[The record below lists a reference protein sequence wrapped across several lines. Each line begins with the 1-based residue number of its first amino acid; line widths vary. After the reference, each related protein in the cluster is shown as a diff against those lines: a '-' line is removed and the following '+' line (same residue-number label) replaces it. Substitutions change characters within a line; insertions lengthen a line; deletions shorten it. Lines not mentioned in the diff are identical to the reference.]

1 MPQWHLLNLLAEAG
15 QKYDTFTLLRSHE
28 VTGLTRNR
36 GIITGVRAR
45 GPDGD
50 VQVGAYLTVATDG
63 RESSIRRQ
71 LNLVLRTFGAPMDVL
86 WFRLSRGATE
96 YEGLDLRVGP
106 GNLMI
111 GIDRGEYWQI
121 AYVIAKDSFATVRAA
136 GLDSFRSDVARLAP
150 ALANRV
156 TEIADWDDVKMLSVR
171 VDRLRRWYAPG
182 VLLIGDAAHAMSP
195 IGGVGINLAVQ
206 DAVAAARLLT
216 APILERRLSSR
227 VLAKVQRRRS
237 LPTIGTQ
244 TMQVGDPTSVPGP
257 VADRPPTDRRTTAG
271 QAAAAVSR
279 VAGGAGAGDRC
290 RFPPRTAPPI
300 LRRGRRH
307 VQRWKIPGSVPV
319 TPHDGPRY
327 MPRAPP
333 LYVAKS
339 DLVPRGA
346 LSGDRPPG
354 RPMPPASGGCS
365 VFLRPDP
372 AHILASGDRQP
383 TPLHR

>member
-1 MPQWHLLNLLAEAG
+1 VRVVVLEKHADFLRDFRGDTVHPSTLDLLDELGLGADVAALPHRDTTTMAATFSDGTFAVADFGRLPVRHPYIRFMPQWHLLNLLAEAG

-96 YEGLDLRVGP
+96 SEGLDMRVGP

-136 GLDSFRSDVARLAP
+136 GLDSFRSGVARLAP

-244 TMQVGDPTSVPGP
+244 TMQVVIQRAFLGRLLTARRPIDAPLP
-257 VADRPPTDRRTTAG
+257 VRLLR
-271 QAAAAVSR
+271 
-279 VAGGAGAGDRC
+279 
-290 RFPPRTAPPI
+290 RFPA
-300 LRRGRRH
+300 L
-307 VQRWKIPGSVPV
+307 QAVPARV
-319 TPHDGPRY
+319 IG
-327 MPRAPP
+327 
-333 LYVAKS
+333 V
-339 DLVPRGA
+339 GF
-346 LSGDRPPG
+346 RPE
-354 RPMPPASGGCS
+354 R
-365 VFLRPDP
+365 
-372 AHILASGDRQP
+372 
-383 TPLHR
+383 LHRS